1 MIDQG
6 SARGRGLRDG
16 RVAGQGIL
24 WLGALADFQSFENS
38 MRVLPT
44 RVDTRSEAYARNRE
58 WFLAKLAELEA
69 ALAEVNAAGGPK
81 YVERHRRRGKLM
93 ARERVELLL
102 DRDAPFLEIGAL
114 AAWGT
119 DFALGGSMICGLG
132 VVSGVEC
139 VIVAN
144 EPTIKGGSINP
155 YGARK
160 VARAMEIAEENRLPL
175 VNLTESGGAD
185 LPHQAEIFVPGGGLF
200 RELTRRSAERIPTVC
215 LVFGSSTAGGAY
227 VPGMSDYVVMV
238 KDGARVFLG
247 GPPLVKMAIGEDST
261 EEELG
266 GAEMHSRVSG
276 VSDYL
281 AEDELDAI
289 RIGREIMAELHWRK
303 LGPAP
308 AAAGVEEPLHDPEEL
323 LGLAS
328 ADVRQPFDVREV
340 IARIADGSRF
350 GEFKAT
356 YGATLVTGWA
366 EIHGYPVGI
375 VANNGVI
382 FSASAQKGAQF
393 IQLCNQKDTPIVF
406 LQNVTGFMVG
416 RRYEEGG
423 IIKDGAK
430 MINAVS
436 NSAVPHLT
444 VMIGASYGA
453 GNYAMSGRAYKPRF
467 VFSWPNHKI
476 AVMGPEQLAGVLSIV
491 RRQAAERAGLPFDE
505 EQDEKLRRA
514 VESQIESESYAFF
527 ASGRL
532 WDDGVIDPRDTRTVL
547 ALTLSAVHSGP
558 VRGAERYGVFRM

>member
-1 MIDQG
+1 
-6 SARGRGLRDG
+6 
-16 RVAGQGIL
+16 
-24 WLGALADFQSFENS
+24 

-44 RVDTRSEAYARNRE
+44 HVDARSETYASNRE
-58 WFLAKLAELEA
+58 WFLAKLGELDEA
-69 ALAEVNAAGGPK
+69 HARVNAAGGPK

-102 DRDAPFLEIGAL
+102 DRDAPFLEVGTL

-119 DFALGGSMICGLG
+119 DFALGGSMICGVG

-155 YGARK
+155 YTGLK
-160 VARAMEIAEENRLPL
+160 VTRAMEICAQNRLPII
-175 VNLTESGGAD
+175 NLTESGGAD
-185 LPHQAEIFVPGGGLF
+185 LPHQADLFVPGGRMF
-200 RELTRRSAERIPTVC
+200 RELTRRSAERIPTIC

-238 KDGARVFLG
+238 KEQARVFLG

-289 RIGREIMAELHWRK
+289 RIGRDIVAQLSWRK
-303 LGPAP
+303 AGPASSGF
-308 AAAGVEEPLHDPEEL
+308 ADEPVHDPDEL

-328 ADVRQPFDVREV
+328 ADVRQPFDAKEV
-340 IARIADGSRF
+340 IARVVDGSRF
-350 GEFKAT
+350 HEFKAT
-356 YGATLVTGWA
+356 YGTTLVTGWA
-366 EIHGYPVGI
+366 RVHGFPVGI

-382 FSASAQKGAQF
+382 FSESAQKGAQF
-393 IQLCNQKDTPIVF
+393 IQLCNKKDVPIVF
-406 LQNVTGFMVG
+406 LQNITGMMVG

-423 IIKDGAK
+423 MIKDGAK
-430 MINAVS
+430 LINAVA
-436 NSAVPHLT
+436 NSTVPHLT
-444 VMIGASYGA
+444 IMIGASYGA
-453 GNYAMSGRAYKPRF
+453 GNYAMSGRAYEPRF
-467 VFSWPNHKI
+467 LFSWPNHRI

-505 EQDEKLRRA
+505 EQDAQLRRA
-514 VESQIESESYAFF
+514 VEGQIEKESYAFF

-547 ALTLSAVHSGP
+547 GLALSAVHSGP
-558 VRGAERYGVFRM
+558 VEGTDRFGVFRM

>member
-1 MIDQG
+1 
-6 SARGRGLRDG
+6 
-16 RVAGQGIL
+16 
-24 WLGALADFQSFENS
+24 

-44 RVDTRSEAYARNRE
+44 QVDTRSNSYRGNRQ
-58 WFLAKLAELEA
+58 WFLTQLEELGA
-69 ALAEVNAAGGPK
+69 ALAQVNAAGGPK
-81 YVERHRRRGKLM
+81 YVERHHRRGKLM
-93 ARERVELLL
+93 ARERIELLL

-119 DFALGGSMICGLG
+119 DFALGGSMICGIG

-155 YGARK
+155 YGREK
-160 VARAMEIAEENRLPL
+160 VARAMEICEQNRLPL
-175 VNLTESGGAD
+175 INLTESGGAD
-185 LPHQAEIFVPGGGLF
+185 LPHQADLFVPGGAMF

-238 KDGARVFLG
+238 KEQARVFLG

-261 EEELG
+261 EEQLG
-266 GAEMHSRVSG
+266 GAEMHSRLSG

-281 AEDELDAI
+281 AEDEYDAL
-289 RIGREIMAELHWRK
+289 RLGREIVAALNWRK
-303 LGPAP
+303 LGRPPASR
-308 AAAGVEEPLHDPEEL
+308 AEEPIYDSDEL
-323 LGLAS
+323 LGIAS
-328 ADVRQPFDVREV
+328 ADVRQPFDVKEV
-340 IARIADGSRF
+340 IARIVDGSRF

-356 YGATLVTGWA
+356 YGTTLITGDAT
-366 EIHGYPVGI
+366 IHGYPVGI
-375 VANNGVI
+375 VANNGVL
-382 FSASAQKGAQF
+382 FSESAQKGAQF
-393 IQLCNQKDTPIVF
+393 IQLCNQKDVPIVF
-406 LQNVTGFMVG
+406 LQNITGFMVG

-444 VMIGASYGA
+444 IMIGASYGA
-453 GNYAMSGRAYKPRF
+453 GNYAMSGRAYAPRF
-467 VFSWPNHKI
+467 VFTWPNHRI

-491 RRQAAERAGLPFDE
+491 RRAAAARAGVPFDE
-505 EQDEKLRRA
+505 AQDQKLRQA
-514 VESQIESESYAFF
+514 VEGQIDKESYAFF

-547 ALTLSAVHSGP
+547 GLALSAVHSGP
-558 VRGAERYGVFRM
+558 VQGAESYGVFRM